1 VVDGFVVDLDE
12 VRSVAA
18 GLEALAKTMTGTLAS
33 RAPDYGHAQLAQ
45 SGTAFADR
53 WGQGVR
59 DLRGDVEG
67 AAVKLRQT
75 ADAYEATDA
84 AIANGVSQAGQS

>member
-1 VVDGFVVDLDE
+1 MVDGFEVDLDE
-12 VRSVAA
+12 VRSAA
-18 GLEALAKTMTGTLAS
+18 ARLESLAKTVTGSTVS
-33 RAPDYGHAQLAQ
+33 RAPDYGHAQLAR
-45 SGTAFADR
+45 SGAAFADR

-59 DLRGDVEG
+59 DLRGDVEA

-84 AIANGVSQAGQS
+84 GIAATVSQAGEP